1 MKAFQLKSSTGI
13 GRKVKLP
20 NYMKKIRSLEVD
32 NDFPIIQPVQGI
44 MPDSKEEYWVALA
57 LNKMRLQYEFQRS
70 VMGGRNVP
78 GGSIV
83 DFWVYTPPL
92 PTIVMV
98 QGDYWHYVAP
108 RTYETILKI
117 ARLKAYYAGQIYDVV
132 ELLTSKM
139 PTPDEAYQLVRSEL
153 KS

>member
-1 MKAFQLKSSTGI
+1 MRTFQMKSSSGI

-20 NYMKKIRSLEVD
+20 NYAKIRSLEVD
-32 NDFPIIQPVQGI
+32 NDFPVIQPVQGI

-92 PTIVMV
+92 RQSLWYKGITGTMLHREPMKL
-98 QGDYWHYVAP
+98 Y
-108 RTYETILKI
+108 
-117 ARLKAYYAGQIYDVV
+117 
-132 ELLTSKM
+132 
-139 PTPDEAYQLVRSEL
+139 
-153 KS
+153 

>member
-1 MKAFQLKSSTGI
+1 MRTFQMKSSSGI

-20 NYMKKIRSLEVD
+20 NYAKIRSLEVE
-32 NDFPIIQPVQGI
+32 NDFPVIQPVQGI
-44 MPDSKEEYWVALA
+44 MPDSKD
-57 LNKMRLQYEFQRS
+57 EFQRS

-78 GGSIV
+78 GGQVV

-117 ARLKAYYAGQIYDVV
+117 ARLKAYYAGRIYDVV
-132 ELLTSKM
+132 ELLTSQM
-139 PTPDEAYQLVRSEL
+139 PTPDEAYQLVRREL

>member
-1 MKAFQLKSSTGI
+1 
-13 GRKVKLP
+13 
-20 NYMKKIRSLEVD
+20 
-32 NDFPIIQPVQGI
+32 
-44 MPDSKEEYWVALA
+44 
-57 LNKMRLQYEFQRS
+57 
-70 VMGGRNVP
+70 VP

-117 ARLKAYYAGQIYDVV
+117 ARLKAYYAGRIYDVV
-132 ELLTSKM
+132 ELLTSQM
-139 PTPDEAYQLVRSEL
+139 PTPDEAYQLVRREL